1 MTAAEHEQELADL
14 YNFFQTATFPEIPF
28 RLNKYM
34 TVSGDPKNF
43 VAMEIMRIER
53 YQGADHV
60 RDSLFK
66 HLRELKAICLKAVE

>member
-1 MTAAEHEQELADL
+1 MTTAEHEQEMVDL
-14 YNFFQTATFPEIPF
+14 YTFFQTATFPEIPF

-34 TVSGDPKNF
+34 TVTGDPRNF
-43 VAMEIMRIER
+43 VVMELMRIEH

-66 HLRELKAICLKAVE
+66 HLRELKGVCLKQA